1 MTLKTKLIAITLS
14 VLIATLLAISLP
26 VSLSVSEQKS
36 QPIKFDELPKDYQ
49 FNRFTLEDD
58 NDSIK
63 LDNIPK
69 LYKYLPN
76 SQVKTAVLLEEDKHG
91 SISEETVVNESIKE
105 VTNDKLEEKEVIDDI
120 QEIKDEGSEDWMTF
134 EATAY
139 TAFCSTG
146 CIGITRTGYDVSE
159 TIYYEGMR
167 VIAVDPNV
175 IPLHSI
181 VEVDTGEKVFTA
193 IALDTGG
200 NIKSYRID
208 ILKETKE
215 GALRFGRR
223 DVEIK
228 IKKIGG
234 TK

>member
-1 MTLKTKLIAITLS
+1 MTLKTKLIAITLL
-14 VLIATLLAISLP
+14 VLIITLLAISLP
-26 VSLSVSEQKS
+26 MSLSVSNQKS

-49 FNRFTLEDD
+49 FNRFTLKNNDD
-58 NDSIK
+58 IMK
-63 LDNIPK
+63 LGDITK
-69 LYKYLPN
+69 LYKYFPYL
-76 SQVKTAVLLEEDKHG
+76 QVKTAVLSDDDKQG
-91 SISEETVVNESIKE
+91 RMSEEMGVNESIQE
-105 VTNDKLEEKEVIDDI
+105 QSIENIEEKEDVGDI
-120 QEIKDEGSEDWMTF
+120 REIKEEENKDWITF
-134 EATAY
+134 EATSY
-139 TAFCSTG
+139 VAFCDTG

-159 TIYYEGMR
+159 TIYYEDMR
-167 VIAVDPNV
+167 IIAVDPKI

-208 ILKETKE
+208 ILRETKE
-215 GALRFGRR
+215 GAMKFGRR
-223 DVEIK
+223 DVRIK

>member
-1 MTLKTKLIAITLS
+1 MNFKTKIITITTVILSILTILVSCNTNTNTQPLKLNETAKDFQINMFTSDKQDDKLI
-14 VLIATLLAISLP
+14 
-26 VSLSVSEQKS
+26 
-36 QPIKFDELPKDYQ
+36 
-49 FNRFTLEDD
+49 LET
-58 NDSIK
+58 
-63 LDNIPK
+63 K
-69 LYKYLPN
+69 LYKLMKN
-76 SQVKTAVLLEEDKHG
+76 SQTFSVKTAVLLEVENYTCMGEHEG
-91 SISEETVVNESIKE
+91 ISESIQEEGVEKVE
-105 VTNDKLEEKEVIDDI
+105 ENDVIDDI
-120 QEIKDEGSEDWMTF
+120 QEIKDDGSEDWVTF

-146 CIGITRTGYDVSE
+146 CTGITRTGYDVSE

-181 VEVDTGEKVFTA
+181 VEVATGEKVFTA

-215 GALRFGRR
+215 GALKFGRR